1 MLNATTHEQNL
12 FSDCIIQTLA
22 PIDQPRYLICKSKYS
37 FLKEYYVVPN
47 AFKKNK
53 ELVKLFTKELFYVF
67 GLFYIVFAKND
78 SGKLEAIKADKIY
91 QMKFKN
97 VEITSKNI
105 LLNKTRR
112 KKL

>member
-1 MLNATTHEQNL
+1 M
-12 FSDCIIQTLA
+12 
-22 PIDQPRYLICKSKYS
+22 
-37 FLKEYYVVPN
+37 
-47 AFKKNK
+47 
-53 ELVKLFTKELFYVF
+53 F